1 MDLYSLLFGQE
12 DVRFLLETF
21 IRTTIMFIVIL
32 VGLRVLGKRGIHQLS
47 VFELGVII
55 GLGSAAGD
63 PMFYKDVGIL
73 PAIIVFI
80 VVIVMYRLV
89 TFLVV
94 KNEKVERLV
103 EGKAAY
109 ILKAGVILKTFKDQP
124 LGHDELFGTLRQHH
138 VSHLGQVESV
148 ILETDGNLSIF
159 FYPDDKVVAGL
170 PILPDDIHEFETVLQ
185 EGVYSCVLCGR
196 TQRMSAQSKFCCSDC
211 DHTCCVKALD
221 GPRIN

>member
-1 MDLYSLLFGQE
+1 MDLDSLLFGQE
-12 DVRFLLETF
+12 DARFLLDTF
-21 IRTTIMFIVIL
+21 IRTIIMFIVIL

-73 PAIIVFI
+73 PAIVVFI
-80 VVIVMYRLV
+80 VVIAMYRLV

-124 LGHDELFGTLRQHH
+124 IGHDELFSTLRQHH

-148 ILETDGNLSIF
+148 ILEADGNLSIF
-159 FYPDDKVVAGL
+159 FYADDEVVAGL
-170 PILPDDIHEFETVLQ
+170 PILPDDIDEFETVPE
-185 EGVYSCVLCGR
+185 EGIYSCVLCGR
-196 TQRMSAQSKFCCSDC
+196 TRQMSVQSKFCCSDC
-211 DHTCCVKALD
+211 EHTCCVKAI
-221 GPRIN
+221 GTTRIN